1 MGNENRITNVVMV
14 VLISIISVIAV
25 LPFYFMLIMGTYY
38 TNDLFTGLKFIPGEY
53 LTENIKTLF
62 SINILVFYKNSLVV
76 ALGSAFLTVL
86 VCSMAGFG
94 FAKYKFRMKKPL
106 FSFIMITMMIPMQL
120 GLVAFVIEMNTIGW
134 LNTLLPLIV
143 PPASSAFG
151 VFWMTQFASSAI
163 PDEVME
169 SARIDGCNEFTIFV
183 RIALPFMR
191 AACTTLALLAFLWSW
206 NNLLTPL
213 IVINNEKLYTI
224 PLGIR
229 QLSTTFR
236 NDTAAQVLGLSL
248 TTLPI
253 LLFFSA
259 FSKSLISG
267 LSAAA
272 VKG

>member
-1 MGNENRITNVVMV
+1 MPKKKGLNIIGFVLIL
-14 VLISIISVIAV
+14 LISIIAI
-25 LPFYFMLIMGTYY
+25 LPFYTMLIMGTYY
-38 TNDLFTGLKFIPGEY
+38 TNDLFTGMKFIPGNY
-53 LTENIKTLF
+53 LGENIKTLF
-62 SINILVFYKNSLVV
+62 SIDILAFYKNSIIV
-76 ALGSAFLTVL
+76 AGGSAILTVV
-86 VCSMAGFG
+86 VCAMAGFA
-94 FAKYKFRMKKPL
+94 FAKYKFLFKKTL
-106 FSFIMITMMIPMQL
+106 FSSVMVTMMIPMQL
-120 GLVAFVIEMNTIGW
+120 GLVAFVIEMQAIGW
-134 LNTLLPLIV
+134 RNSLLPLII
-143 PPASSAFG
+143 PPAASAFG

-169 SARIDGCNEFTIFV
+169 SARIDGCNEFTLFV
-183 RIALPFMR
+183 KIALPFMR
-191 AACTTLALLAFLWSW
+191 AACMTLALLAFLWSW

-213 IVINNEKLYTI
+213 VVISNESLYTI

-253 LLFFSA
+253 LLLFSA

>member
-1 MGNENRITNVVMV
+1 MSKNRGLTIIGIVIIA
-14 VLISIISVIAV
+14 LISVIAV
-25 LPFYFMLIMGTYY
+25 LPFYTMLIMGTYY
-38 TNDLFTGLKFIPGEY
+38 TNDLFTGMKFIPGDY
-53 LTENIKTLF
+53 LGENMKTLF
-62 SINILVFYKNSLVV
+62 SIDILSFYRNSIAVSGG
-76 ALGSAFLTVL
+76 AAILTVI
-86 VCSMAGFG
+86 VCSMAGFA
-94 FAKYKFRMKKPL
+94 FAKYKFMFKKTL
-106 FSFIMITMMIPMQL
+106 FASVMVTMMIPMQL
-120 GLVAFVIEMNTIGW
+120 GLVAFVIEMQAIGW
-134 LNTLLPLIV
+134 RNSLLPLII
-143 PPASSAFG
+143 PPAASAFG
-151 VFWMTQFASSAI
+151 VFWMSSFASSAI

-169 SARIDGCNEFTIFV
+169 SARIDGCNEFTLFF

-191 AACTTLALLAFLWSW
+191 AACMTLALLAFLWSW

-213 IVINNEKLYTI
+213 VVVSNEKLYTI

-236 NDTAAQVLGLSL
+236 NDTAAQVLGLSI

-253 LLFFSA
+253 LLLFSA